1 VVYEG
6 TLYIT
11 VKMMIVE
18 IGVKE
23 TDISRPDPNSFLIA
37 TAKVKKN
44 KNIARF
50 GDEYL
55 LYRKS
60 TRMFIPWLI

>member
-1 VVYEG
+1 
-6 TLYIT
+6 
-11 VKMMIVE
+11 MIVE

>member
-1 VVYEG
+1 
-6 TLYIT
+6 
-11 VKMMIVE
+11 MIVE

-23 TDISRPDPNSFLIA
+23 TDISRPDPNSS
-37 TAKVKKN
+37 TKVKEN
-44 KNIARF
+44 KNIVRF

-60 TRMFIPWLI
+60 TRRFIPWLI